1 MGALYIHIPFC
12 KQKCYY
18 CNFHFSVS
26 LKRKADMVK
35 TLVKELVLR
44 KDELKIPVETIYFGG
59 GTPSLLTHDDLR
71 FLIDTIHQNYTVI
84 DNPEITLEANP
95 DDLHQMSFRQ
105 NEVTRNLFESYR
117 QLSINRLSIGIQ
129 SFYDED
135 LQFMNRAH
143 NADEAINC
151 LKEATQYFNYIT
163 VDLIYGIPNLTSKKW
178 RHNLQTI
185 FDLGIKHL
193 SAYAL
198 TVEPKTALASFIK
211 SGKYPPVDDNLAL
224 EHFNILV
231 EETKK
236 HNFIQYEISNFGKE
250 GYFSK
255 HNTSYWQGQHYLG
268 IGPSAHSFNGT
279 SRSWNIANNAL
290 YLKSL
295 AQNKLPN
302 ETEILS
308 QKEQFNETIM
318 TGLRTIWGVDLTA
331 IEKDFGIQFKTQLLE
346 QAQKHISQGLLE
358 IDKSQKLKITLKGLF
373 LADGIA
379 SDLFVV

>member
-135 LQFMNRAH
+135 LQFMNHAH
-143 NADEAINC
+143 NADEAN
-151 LKEATQYFNYIT
+151 
-163 VDLIYGIPNLTSKKW
+163 
-178 RHNLQTI
+178 
-185 FDLGIKHL
+185 
-193 SAYAL
+193 
-198 TVEPKTALASFIK
+198 
-211 SGKYPPVDDNLAL
+211 
-224 EHFNILV
+224 
-231 EETKK
+231 
-236 HNFIQYEISNFGKE
+236 NF
-250 GYFSK
+250 
-255 HNTSYWQGQHYLG
+255 
-268 IGPSAHSFNGT
+268 
-279 SRSWNIANNAL
+279 
-290 YLKSL
+290 
-295 AQNKLPN
+295 
-302 ETEILS
+302 
-308 QKEQFNETIM
+308 
-318 TGLRTIWGVDLTA
+318 
-331 IEKDFGIQFKTQLLE
+331 
-346 QAQKHISQGLLE
+346 
-358 IDKSQKLKITLKGLF
+358 
-373 LADGIA
+373 
-379 SDLFVV
+379 